1 MGKKSKGKH
10 RIRGWGSGAKKG
22 QKLCSHIWRG
32 RKLDEKWGI
41 NSAGPNK
48 EINVPW
54 PAGTLHETSQPP
66 PFLLHHTRALRLE
79 PAKVVPRRRQRAQG
93 AMRGIVGRTWRRH
106 ALFVMVGRGPI
117 SSVIKS

>member
-66 PFLLHHTRALRLE
+66 PFCSTTHARFDWNRPRLSRAAARGRKGQCGALWDGHGGGTRSL
-79 PAKVVPRRRQRAQG
+79 
-93 AMRGIVGRTWRRH
+93 
-106 ALFVMVGRGPI
+106 
-117 SSVIKS
+117 